1 MSNIKLQLRSVFDL
15 TQEYLQ
21 DFVQLLSQTEYRQ
34 ASYFQLPL
42 PTPEQERNPLAAI
55 QVQSYQG
62 DAALGHIKNSF
73 LDFHKDGELSGKLA
87 KRHPGIILLPRA
99 SFTDLEPYLS
109 KINELKTEF
118 KQKVL
123 TLDNNDAR
131 FDAVHSAVPGLMT
144 LAFYRHIH
152 FESQAPYSVRFT
164 WMQKHSTKSLTR
176 KLALT
181 MLERSSAYS
190 NPRMIDQQ
198 QWQQLVEQEKRKV
211 SSLGENEKLRIR
223 RPIRVTPE
231 VNVRFADNRRYHVS
245 GAMPFIVF
253 DDNPDIKLGEL
264 KNYEPKEDPRKR
276 EYEYL
281 VERLYLARGE

>member
-1 MSNIKLQLRSVFDL
+1 MSSVKLQLRSIYDL

-21 DFVQLLSQTEYRQ
+21 DFTQLLAQTQYRQ

-55 QVQSYQG
+55 SVQGHRG
-62 DAALGHIKNSF
+62 DTALTQIKNSF

-87 KRHPGIILLPRA
+87 KRHPGIVLLPRA
-99 SFTDLEPYLS
+99 SFATFEPYLL

-152 FESQAPYSVRFT
+152 FEAYSPYSVRFT

-198 QWQQLVEQEKRKV
+198 QWQILVEQEKRKV
-211 SSLGENEKLRIR
+211 ASLAENEKLRIR

-245 GAMPFIVF
+245 GALPFIVF
-253 DDNPDIKLGEL
+253 DDNPEIKLGEL
-264 KNYEPKEDPRKR
+264 KDYQPKEDPRKR
-276 EYEYL
+276 DYEYL
-281 VERLYLARGE
+281 VERLYLAKSE